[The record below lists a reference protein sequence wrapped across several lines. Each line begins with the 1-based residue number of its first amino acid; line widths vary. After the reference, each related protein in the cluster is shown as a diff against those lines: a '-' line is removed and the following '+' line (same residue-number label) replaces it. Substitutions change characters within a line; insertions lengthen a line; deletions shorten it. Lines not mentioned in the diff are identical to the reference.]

1 MIDPIIS
8 QSPDGSKRPTN
19 STVRSP
25 GRKEMEKQ

>member
-8 QSPDGSKRPTN
+8 QSPDGSKRPPNLTA
-19 STVRSP
+19 RLP